1 MTAAVHRR
9 AYARILAEIPIDE
22 ADQSAFL
29 ARHGGLEGYFLR
41 ALADGSLSALR
52 VRRVDPETD
61 RPRAVGALEMSE
73 VDQGLRVRRPNSTR
87 EHQLNNTAAIVL
99 ELSDGSRSVVEVAH
113 TVAELFDLPG
123 DPLAEVSECVE
134 RLRRVG
140 LLLAP
145 AAVAAA
151 DAPA

>member
-9 AYARILAEIPIDE
+9 AYARILAEIPADE

-29 ARHGGLEGYFLR
+29 ASRGGFGGYLLR
-41 ALADGSLSALR
+41 AIADGSLAELQVLR
-52 VRRVDPETD
+52 MEPELD
-61 RPRAVGALEMSE
+61 RPRALSGLELLE
-73 VDQGLRVRRPNSTR
+73 VDQGLRVRRQGSTR

-99 ELSDGSRSVVEVAH
+99 ELSDGTRSIVEVAH
-113 TVAELFDLPG
+113 NVAELFGLAD

-140 LLLAP
+140 LVARP
-145 AAVAAA
+145 EAVAAE
-151 DAPA
+151 DVPA